1 MMNSKQI
8 TQKEYE
14 AMSRKVNKLKYKL
27 SEYKKKNK
35 TTPKQTNNVID
46 KIDTK
51 TKLDAMNTMIGY
63 LVRKGHD
70 SGLPMNILIEIAND
84 YDKELKKQWWK

>member
-1 MMNSKQI
+1 
-8 TQKEYE
+8 
-14 AMSRKVNKLKYKL
+14 MSRKVNKLKYKL

-51 TKLDAMNTMIGY
+51 TKLDAMNSMIGY
-63 LVRKGHD
+63 LVRKGKD
-70 SGLPMNILIEIAND
+70 SGLPMEILIDIAND
-84 YDKELKKQWWK
+84 YEESLKK

>member
-51 TKLDAMNTMIGY
+51 TKLDAMNSMIGY
-63 LVRKGHD
+63 LVRKGKD
-70 SGLPMNILIEIAND
+70 SGLPMEILIDIAND
-84 YDKELKKQWWK
+84 YEESLKK